1 MTRKYLRQF
10 RKQEKALAHEEERTQ
25 ERIQRSFRIAQT
37 IAEVHPL
44 VLECLY
50 DNECEQTLFDE
61 VQFSDAFMQ
70 HPNNEKVD

>member
-1 MTRKYLRQF
+1 MTRKYLRRS
-10 RKQEKALAHEEERTQ
+10 RKQEEALAHEEERTR
-25 ERIQRSFRIAQT
+25 ERIRRSFRIAQT
-37 IAEVHPL
+37 TAELHPL

-70 HPNNEKVD
+70 HPNKEKVD